1 MAKLRLNYSQLKS
14 TSENLRTHAMRLDE
28 ALVSLNKLKRTL
40 QNQSS
45 LTTDKF
51 LEHLTITI
59 DKAYNQ
65 RDFEQSVSRAIDDYV
80 TDMQEVLAAKN
91 EESDIILNID
101 DVEEKIVAIESA
113 HNSLATGCRLDLP
126 TSTPSQD
133 SIELEKQQRNYEKLQ
148 SAYTLIDS
156 YLKTAEEHVE
166 ELKRIKRDVF
176 DKAYE
181 IDAAYALTFAEIYDT
196 YSQQNVVQSFFD
208 GLEDGVRD
216 TAKLAGALSFGT
228 AAHID
233 PRLTEHDFIEDLAEY
248 EDELFESLAD
258 SITHPRRTAQGVIDS
273 LKYAV
278 ESPENVAYA
287 LGNSIPG
294 AVPAIGVAGKAY
306 KLGKLTQAGK
316 VGTSVDIDSDLS
328 AKISG
333 TWKADRADYLQYRHL
348 YDNRALFDQ
357 ENGTYNP
364 RNIPGLPS
372 EDEILDILTE
382 VRNGQSIS
390 HENYPLEFRIWHQ
403 KQFEKGVFKFVSDKG
418 NSNHF
423 PNGSN
428 GIGHPSGT
436 FVAALGDLPNLV
448 EEAGGDVRTIENAL
462 GFESGYL
469 GENPYI
475 VISQESREVRIPMGD
490 SAGTNERWVPGAHTS
505 PGGYIEAEVAQI
517 PGGTYEYFR
526 LKDMD
531 IGYIES
537 LLHRKEE

>member
-348 YDNRALFDQ
+348 YDSKKWFDQ
-357 ENGTYNP
+357 DTGKFIKVEGGP
-364 RNIPGLPS
+364 SEADLKEALELKSSKRGISDPGLYLS
-372 EDEILDILTE
+372 DDYIKNHLA
-382 VRNGQSIS
+382 
-390 HENYPLEFRIWHQ
+390 
-403 KQFEKGVFKFVSDKG
+403 QFEHGVTKFTWFEPTREIGTEANGVFVMPRDVADK
-418 NSNHF
+418 
-423 PNGSN
+423 
-428 GIGHPSGT
+428 
-436 FVAALGDLPNLV
+436 LL
-448 EEAGGDVRTIENAL
+448 EEAHGDIRTLEQSL
-462 GFESGYL
+462 GLEPGYL
-469 GENPYI
+469 GDTPY
-475 VISQESREVRIPMGD
+475 RIDVDKPQNLRMPTGSEA
-490 SAGTNERWVPGAHTS
+490 SANSMWVPGGYTS
-505 PGGYIEAEVAQI
+505 PGGIPEAFIDPVPLDECSFSRI
-517 PGGTYEYFR
+517 FE
-526 LKDMD
+526 
-531 IGYIES
+531 
-537 LLHRKEE
+537 